1 MAPRQ
6 SDTEKA
12 EMCTTL
18 IRLYEVISNNSS
30 PAIRF
35 ITSRTKTVD
44 LLKTTSMNRRNDY
57 SNKTLLKCTY
67 TMLSGNICRSL
78 QLLEK
83 LHLISHPH
91 HSLKQICL
99 QVKEEQTQHTLLL
112 YSLQTPSTGTYPEV
126 FMQLL
131 CAPLH
136 LPISTQFPQDY
147 HQKLPAM
154 PGLHVYLSHG
164 CSGMTS
170 LWSPSAKDFYNKH
183 DLFSIHLSFL
193 IELITDVMQQ

>member
-1 MAPRQ
+1 MPVMEWMTPPAPYCLSQIDDFFPHPLERSNSAPPWHQ
-6 SDTEKA
+6 DSPIQRRKA

-112 YSLQTPSTGTYPEV
+112 YSLQTPSTGTYPES
-126 FMQLL
+126 
-131 CAPLH
+131 CSCYARP
-136 LPISTQFPQDY
+136 ST
-147 HQKLPAM
+147 
-154 PGLHVYLSHG
+154 
-164 CSGMTS
+164 
-170 LWSPSAKDFYNKH
+170 SPSPP
-183 DLFSIHLSFL
+183 SFHR
-193 IELITDVMQQ
+193 IIIKSYQQCLDSMFIYLTAAQG